1 MDRIQRARYLARLEL
16 TIALLA
22 SGFTAFLFF
31 AAASSGGSPMY
42 VSDEPPP
49 FLAGQMVTRVLGIVG
64 VIFGLVWMVRI
75 YRADPEPDQRNWL
88 YRSR

>member
-22 SGFTAFLFF
+22 SGVTAFLFF
-31 AAASSGGSPMY
+31 AAPSFFGSPMDL
-42 VSDEPPP
+42 SDEPPP
-49 FLAGQMVTRVLGIVG
+49 FLTGQMVTSGFGIAG
-64 VIFGLVWMVRI
+64 IIFGLVWMVRI